1 MTPINF
7 EIMSARLANV
17 LKIQGVTTWEEIP
30 SAKDLMKLRHPKA
43 AYQAKYKTAGVD
55 YWINLNLKC
64 INELNH
70 YMEAL

>member
-30 SAKDLMKLRHPKA
+30 SAKDLMKLRQPKA

-55 YWINLNLKC
+55 YWINLNLLC
-64 INELNH
+64 INELNE